1 VTSFLAT
8 AIVRLIKLASNGKE
22 GQLSE
27 GSASVAAYEWPL
39 EPISD
44 VLVCLAVYIR
54 MGYLTRGDASR
65 SKGFILIVSEKRYG

>member
-1 VTSFLAT
+1 MTSFLAT
-8 AIVRLIKLASNGKE
+8 AIVRLIKLAPNGKE

-27 GSASVAAYEWPL
+27 GSASVAAYEWLL

-44 VLVCLAVYIR
+44 VPVYLAVYIR

>member
-8 AIVRLIKLASNGKE
+8 AIVRLIKLAPNGKE
-22 GQLSE
+22 GQLYE
-27 GSASVAAYEWPL
+27 GFASVAAYEWLL

-44 VLVCLAVYIR
+44 VPVCLAVYIR

>member
-8 AIVRLIKLASNGKE
+8 AIVRLIKLAPNGKK

-27 GSASVAAYEWPL
+27 GSASVAAYEWLL